1 MPITLEHVAA
11 KPLQENSKAKG
22 VRTWDTI
29 QYLSALD
36 KACQDTVFHEQVSNL
51 PKEYTRLD
59 EMARDEK
66 EYSLNIFDFFFE
78 PTADIICDDIKSTLD
93 FYYSNSPTF
102 RRLVNY
108 KVNHS
113 INNDI

>member
-1 MPITLEHVAA
+1 MPITLEHIAA

-51 PKEYTRLD
+51 PKEYTR
-59 EMARDEK
+59 
-66 EYSLNIFDFFFE
+66 
-78 PTADIICDDIKSTLD
+78 
-93 FYYSNSPTF
+93 
-102 RRLVNY
+102 
-108 KVNHS
+108 
-113 INNDI
+113 

>member
-1 MPITLEHVAA
+1 MPITLEHIAA

-66 EYSLNIFDFFFE
+66 EYSL
-78 PTADIICDDIKSTLD
+78 
-93 FYYSNSPTF
+93 
-102 RRLVNY
+102 
-108 KVNHS
+108 
-113 INNDI
+113 